1 MVPSM
6 KVKLMVTI
14 LLLFLVIVFMLQ
26 NAATVEI
33 RLFVW
38 EAVVPRSLLVFM
50 MFSIGVVVGWFL
62 RTMYRITRTASK
74 H

>member
-1 MVPSM
+1 M